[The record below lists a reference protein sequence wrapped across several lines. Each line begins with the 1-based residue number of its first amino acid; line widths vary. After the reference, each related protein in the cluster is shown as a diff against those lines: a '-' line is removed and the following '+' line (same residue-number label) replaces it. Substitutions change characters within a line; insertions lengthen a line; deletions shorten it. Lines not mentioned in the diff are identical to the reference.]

1 MIDVLFF
8 FIGFY
13 FLGWN
18 FYKKK
23 KKNFVIV
30 GKMKLFNLIFIV
42 NDNY

>member
-23 KKNFVIV
+23 KIKIKKFCNCWENEIV
-30 GKMKLFNLIFIV
+30 
-42 NDNY
+42 

>member
-1 MIDVLFF
+1 MMDVLFF

-18 FYKKK
+18 FYKK